1 MPFAFAVVL
10 LVLCGLSFG
19 QDAGVRTLADME
31 GKPEPWASKFNRWEI
46 VDTQRDGMAT
56 KALKLTFDLSGEPGY
71 DWVRV
76 RFPEPFDT
84 RPFKYLSFRI
94 YSSGAKVRATVMLMR
109 PLEGEA
115 GGPNRE
121 QAASAGDFQIPLSF
135 QGWKQLSIPLSAFGN
150 LWEFADRA
158 QWVNLS
164 LHREELTGLSGELM
178 LDDIRLTSAPEGEVV
193 TEQNPY
199 PPADIAIKE
208 PAEFFNA
215 LNLDLPELAAVK
227 AAVEAG
233 DWNAA
238 KAAWARH
245 LETRITPRWL
255 WSRKDKQ
262 KIMDLYKASG
272 RDMSRSVPAADR
284 VLAREFNFLGV
295 PKKLEHAPEWLQGPL
310 EWTHVLSRFG
320 YWRDL
325 GFAYWAT
332 GESKYAEDFVFLLED
347 WVAKNPVPRVTSNNR
362 GTRGSVWRTL
372 ETGIRGDGWPDSME
386 MFMDAPEFDA
396 EAKYVMCKS
405 LVEQARYL
413 HRYEVRFSAGN
424 WQVVECTGLAA
435 IGVML
440 PECKEAGDWRQR
452 GWHYLVEH
460 MQRDVYPDGAH
471 SEVTPGYHGWV
482 MEQFLRASRLAALN
496 GYEVPGLTDRHE
508 KMYEFLM
515 YISKPDRRF
524 PSLGDAGSGGSI
536 QGNMAIGALLYNR
549 PDMRYLGVK
558 DPDPGWVWTLGADAL
573 DRYAKM
579 EARPPAF
586 TSSFLPNAKYYV
598 MRTGWEAPDRY
609 LLFDCAPWGGGHSH
623 QDRLQVICYAGRDL
637 LMDSGQ
643 YSYDQPLSGRYFRRS
658 VAHNVI
664 LIDDGEQPD
673 SNPEVLAWHTAPQ
686 FDFAAGSIT
695 GKGISHQ
702 RSVMFVKPGY
712 WVVVDHVSGEGTHR
726 LTRLFHFPRV
736 GIQAADNIAQ
746 TQFPDGN
753 NISVVGDPAAKL
765 EMREGYL
772 PGGAAKADPA
782 PVAAFDVT
790 CALPATFVTVLT
802 PFANASEL
810 PKVEFLSGIS
820 DPIAHVRLTFGDGQ
834 VDEMAIA
841 AAPTDLQVAGTG
853 LKARALCVRR
863 GPQFDGEL
871 QVTD

>member
-1 MPFAFAVVL
+1 MPSALALAL
-10 LVLCGLSFG
+10 LLLCGLGFS
-19 QDAGVRTLADME
+19 QDSGVRVLTDLE
-31 GKPEPWASKFNRWEI
+31 GKPDPWASKFSRHEI
-46 VDTQRDGMAT
+46 VDTERGQAAT
-56 KALKLTFDLSGEPGY
+56 KALKLPFDLSGEPGY

-76 RFPEPFDT
+76 RFAEAFDT
-84 RPFKYLSFRI
+84 RPFKYLSLRI
-94 YSSGAKVRATVMLMR
+94 HSSGAKVRATVMLMR

-121 QAASAGDFQIPLSF
+121 QVAAAHQYQVPLSF
-135 QGWKQLSIPLSAFGN
+135 QGWKQLSIPLASFDN
-150 LWEFADRA
+150 LGEFADRA

-164 LHREELTGLSGELM
+164 LTRDEITGLSGELM
-178 LDDIRLTSAPEGEVV
+178 LDDIRLTSAPEGELV
-193 TEQNPY
+193 TEQTPY
-199 PPADIAIKE
+199 PPADIAIEE
-208 PAEFFNA
+208 PADFFHA
-215 LNLDLPELAAVK
+215 LNLELPDLAAVK
-227 AAVEAG
+227 AAVEAE
-233 DWNAA
+233 DWDAA

-245 LETRITPRWL
+245 LETRTTPKWL

-262 KIMDLYKASG
+262 KIMDLYKDAG
-272 RDMSRSVPAADR
+272 RDMSRAVPAADR

-295 PKKLEHAPEWLQGPL
+295 PKKLEHNLEWLHGPL

-325 GFAYWAT
+325 GQAYWAT
-332 GESKYAEDFVFLLED
+332 GDAKYAEDFAFMLKD
-347 WVAKNPVPRVTSNNR
+347 WVADNPVPRVTSNSR

-372 ETGIRGDGWPDSME
+372 ETGIRGDGWPDTME

-413 HRYEVRFSAGN
+413 HRFEIRFSAGN

-440 PECKEAGDWRQR
+440 PECKEAADWRQR

-496 GYEVPGLTDRHE
+496 GYEVAGLTDRHE

-536 QGNMAIGALLYNR
+536 QGSMAIGALLYNR

-558 DPDPGWVWTLGADAL
+558 DPDPGWVWTLGSDAL
-573 DRYAKM
+573 ERYRNM
-579 EARPPAF
+579 ESKPPTF
-586 TSSFLPNAKYYV
+586 TSSFLPHAKYYV
-598 MRTGWEAPDRY
+598 MRTGWEAQDRY

-673 SNPEVLAWHTAPQ
+673 SDPKVLSWHTAPQ
-686 FDFAAGSIT
+686 FDFVAGAIT
-695 GKGISHQ
+695 GKGITHQ
-702 RSVMFVKPGY
+702 RSVLFVKPGY
-712 WVVVDHVSGEGTHR
+712 WVVVDHVTGEGEHR
-726 LTRLFHFPRV
+726 LTRLFHFPRIGV
-736 GIQAADNIAQ
+736 ETAGNAAQ

-753 NISVVGDPAAKL
+753 NISVVGDPSAKL

-772 PGGAAKADPA
+772 PAGSAQANPA

-790 CALPATFVTVLT
+790 GALPATFVTVLT

-810 PKVEFLSGIS
+810 PKVEFLSQAS
-820 DPIAHVRLTFGDGQ
+820 DPVAHLRLTFGDGQ

-841 AAPTDLQVAGTG
+841 AAPTDLQVAGISLT
-853 LKARALCVRR
+853 ARALCVRK